1 MMIDERRETGDGQQI
16 KITFLTMLQLRNV
29 KLDPQLRIEK
39 TKCKYAYKRSLAN
52 KQIALPNEDNYF
64 KKIRQICILA
74 GHSFDF
80 YI

>member
-29 KLDPQLRIEK
+29 KLDPKLRIEK

-52 KQIALPNEDNYF
+52 KQKAIPNEDNYF
-64 KKIRQICILA
+64 
-74 GHSFDF
+74 
-80 YI
+80 